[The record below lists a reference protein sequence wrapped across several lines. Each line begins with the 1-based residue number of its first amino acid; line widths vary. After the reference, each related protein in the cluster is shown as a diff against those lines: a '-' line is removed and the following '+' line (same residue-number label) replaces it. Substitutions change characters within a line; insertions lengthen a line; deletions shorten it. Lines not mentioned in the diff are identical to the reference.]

1 MNTLA
6 KKPFLHISLIITLTA
21 LLLLFS
27 CNKEEYEYPVVFTGE
42 EIDMTEERIIL
53 SAYLPRMGNDD
64 IVDYGFQIN
73 KLRNY
78 HHIDNNSP
86 KISLQS
92 IPLEDSSFST
102 TLRAGM
108 LPDNEYELRAY
119 ARTQKGTSYGN
130 IILFRNIVDNPIQL
144 DYFEP
149 EMGNIG
155 DTISIHGSYFN
166 PYLVIDTWSW
176 RGDENI
182 VRFNERK
189 ALVIFASDSL
199 LKVIVPNGLNETLS
213 TISVEVRHTKHS
225 FKVPFSLPQFTIK
238 NFEMQ

>member
-73 KLRNY
+73 RWDSRNGI
-78 HHIDNNSP
+78 HSGSP

-92 IPLEDSSFST
+92 IPIDESSLSY
-102 TLRAGM
+102 TLHSGM
-108 LPDNEYELRAY
+108 VRGKNYELRAY
-119 ARTQKGTSYGN
+119 ASTLRGTVYGN
-130 IILFRNIVDNPIQL
+130 VIMFRNIVNNPVQL
-144 DYFEP
+144 NYFEP
-149 EMGNIG
+149 EMGSSG
-155 DTISIHGSYFN
+155 DTVSIYGKYFN
-166 PYLVIDTWSW
+166 PYIRIDTYNWK
-176 RGDENI
+176 GDENI
-182 VRFNERK
+182 VRFNDIK
-189 ALVIFASDSL
+189 TSVIYASDSL
-199 LKVIVPNGLNETLS
+199 LKVIVPWNLNEPMY
-213 TISVEVRHTKHS
+213 TISVEVRHTKRS
-225 FKVPFSLPQFTIK
+225 FEVPFSPHQFTLKDHEPI
-238 NFEMQ
+238 